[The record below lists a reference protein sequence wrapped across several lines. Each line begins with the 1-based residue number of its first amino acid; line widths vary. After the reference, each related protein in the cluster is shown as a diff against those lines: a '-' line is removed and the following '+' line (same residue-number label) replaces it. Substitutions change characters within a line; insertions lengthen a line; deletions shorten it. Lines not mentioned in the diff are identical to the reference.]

1 MMNIANYNYDNQF
14 FYEYIPDK
22 IKEFILLNYNE
33 SYVSQINK
41 YLIEIGIKTNF
52 QEIINKAIDTLK
64 IIINDDWCTI
74 NIDYSQV
81 LSGRRLQDLINLIE
95 YGNLEIKGYPI
106 LKEAFRYIELNEEE
120 LYSEYID
127 QVQPEIDEEEDVDT
141 LL

>member
-1 MMNIANYNYDNQF
+1 MNIANYNYDSQF

-52 QEIINKAIDTLK
+52 QEIINTAIDTLK
-64 IIINDDWCTI
+64 IIVNDDWCTI

-106 LKEAFRYIELNEEE
+106 LKEAFKYIELNEEE

>member
-52 QEIINKAIDTLK
+52 QEIINRAIDTLK

>member
-52 QEIINKAIDTLK
+52 QEIINRAIDTLK

-120 LYSEYID
+120 LYNEYID